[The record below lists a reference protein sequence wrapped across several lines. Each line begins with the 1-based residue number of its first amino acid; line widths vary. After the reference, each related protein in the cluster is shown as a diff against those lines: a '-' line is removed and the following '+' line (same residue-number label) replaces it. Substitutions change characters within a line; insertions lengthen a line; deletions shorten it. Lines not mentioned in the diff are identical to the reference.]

1 MRNRCKCAGVGT
13 EKVVVG
19 AISYNKSGQPHRRGN
34 IHEPKNTGT
43 MKTFLHRR
51 PTIGGK
57 YRQWMSG
64 KSREAS
70 CSGRKPMAIPAVSS
84 GAAAVGAFAIGALSI
99 GALAIGALAI
109 ARLVIGRLFVKKAK
123 IETLDI
129 GTLRVGKLEVT
140 ERGGSVAT
148 PATGE

>member
-1 MRNRCKCAGVGT
+1 
-13 EKVVVG
+13 
-19 AISYNKSGQPHRRGN
+19 
-34 IHEPKNTGT
+34 

>member
-19 AISYNKSGQPHRRGN
+19 AISYNKSAQPHRRGN

-64 KSREAS
+64 KNREAV
-70 CSGRKPMAIPAVSS
+70 CTGRKPMAIPAVAS

-129 GTLRVGKLEVT
+129 GTLRVGKLEVA
-140 ERGGSVAT
+140 ERGGGEVADE
-148 PATGE
+148 A